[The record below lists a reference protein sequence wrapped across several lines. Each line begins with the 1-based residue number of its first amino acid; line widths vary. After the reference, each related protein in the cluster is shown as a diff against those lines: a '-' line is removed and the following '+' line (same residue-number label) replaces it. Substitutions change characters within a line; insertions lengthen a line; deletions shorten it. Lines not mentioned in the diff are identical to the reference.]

1 MMMKHRIF
9 LLLLVLSL
17 MCGLCACTA
26 APTDTG
32 ASAQTDEL
40 SDAQETT
47 ASSVSDGTE
56 TFSLQMKPPPSP
68 AAAVKRMGRR

>member
-47 ASSVSDGTE
+47 ASSVSDGT
-56 TFSLQMKPPPSP
+56 
-68 AAAVKRMGRR
+68 

>member
-1 MMMKHRIF
+1 MSMMMKHRIF

-40 SDAQETT
+40 HGNNH
-47 ASSVSDGTE
+47 SVY
-56 TFSLQMKPPPSP
+56 
-68 AAAVKRMGRR
+68 R